1 MYGLPKNTEISKQLP
16 KALIYRKYVLA
27 PKEQKLIDDNIS
39 RLDIVNEI
47 SVRTTSLAPGKSV
60 VSFFI
65 IKVQQKSVEC
75 SSDSLLL
82 LDKLIGQK
90 CIYALSFL
98 GKTKFACNNIRLF
111 TTPWIQDDKAFL
123 SLNGHNMDLVW
134 TNIQAEVIGVDHVE
148 ETGLEFQVIRK
159 IKLDDMT
166 VELEKLKK
174 AEKKEVQ
181 PRRKQEIHAKVIDL
195 KNRIEEMEGNPL
207 LG

>member
-16 KALIYRKYVLA
+16 KALIYRKYVLS

-47 SVRTTSLAPGKSV
+47 SVRTTSIAPGKNIA
-60 VSFFI
+60 SFFI
-65 IKVQQKSVEC
+65 IKVQQKSFEC

-90 CIYALSFL
+90 CIYALSYL
-98 GKTKFACNNIRLF
+98 GKTKFACNNIKLF
-111 TTPWIQDDKAFL
+111 TTKWFPEEEASL
-123 SLNGHNMDLVW
+123 SLNGINMDLVW

-148 ETGLEFQVIRK
+148 ETSLEFQVNRK

-166 VELEKLKK
+166 VELEKLRKV
-174 AEKKEVQ
+174 EKKEIQ
-181 PRRKQEIHAKVIDL
+181 PRRKQEIHIKIVGL
-195 KNRIEEMEGNPL
+195 KNRIEEMEENPL

>member
-16 KALIYRKYVLA
+16 KALIYRKYVLS
-27 PKEQKLIDDNIS
+27 PKEQKMIDDNIS

-47 SVRTTSLAPGKSV
+47 SVRTTSIAPGKSV

-159 IKLDDMT
+159 IKLDDIT
-166 VELEKLKK
+166 IELERLKK
-174 AEKKEVQ
+174 AEKKEIQ
-181 PRRKQEIHAKVIDL
+181 PRRKQEIHAKVVVL
-195 KNRIEEMEGNPL
+195 KKRIEEMEGNPL